1 MNTNTT
7 PQHLTPQHAAHAIQ
21 LTRKLLN
28 ASTDDLPYDI
38 TERLRAA
45 RKRAIAQIKPHAP
58 TKIQEKHF
66 SDGLIGWLQRMPTLA
81 KTLIAVPALCM
92 AIVVAENTSTSNAS
106 NTSNITSQPT
116 ALMSSPFTAAY
127 APTSMDTINALNID
141 AILKE
146 QVPLQAYLNEDFN
159 HFIDQ
164 DKQNK
169 ATHPQTSGTNHVQ
182 KNTIVQAL
190 R

>member
-1 MNTNTT
+1 MNTNTAS
-7 PQHLTPQHAAHAIQ
+7 QNLTPKHAAHAVK
-21 LTRKLLN
+21 LTRQALD
-28 ASTDDLPYDI
+28 AGVDDLPYEI

-45 RKRAIAQIKPHAP
+45 RMRAIAQINKAHAS
-58 TKIQEKHF
+58 TVIKEKSF

-81 KTLIAVPALCM
+81 KTLMAIPALCLVV
-92 AIVVAENTSTSNAS
+92 VVAENTSTPSISNVAL
-106 NTSNITSQPT
+106 QPT
-116 ALMSSPFTAAY
+116 ALMNTPLTAAY
-127 APTSMDTINALNID
+127 TPTSMDAVNALNID

-159 HFIDQ
+159 QFIDQ

-169 ATHPQTSGTNHVQ
+169 VAQPQTSGISHVQ

>member
-1 MNTNTT
+1 MNTNTAS
-7 PQHLTPQHAAHAIQ
+7 QHLTPTHVAHAVQ
-21 LTRKLLN
+21 LTRQLLD
-28 ASTDDLPYDI
+28 AGVDDLPYDI

-45 RKRAIAQIKPHAP
+45 RMRAIAQVKSHAP
-58 TKIQEKHF
+58 TVAQEKHI

-81 KTLIAVPALCM
+81 KTLMAIPALCM
-92 AIVVAENTSTSNAS
+92 AIVVAENTSTPSAS
-106 NTSNITSQPT
+106 NIASQPT
-116 ALMSSPFTAAY
+116 ALMSSPLTAAY
-127 APTSMDTINALNID
+127 APSSMDTINALNID

-169 ATHPQTSGTNHVQ
+169 APHPQTSGTNHVQ

>member
-45 RKRAIAQIKPHAP
+45 RMRAIAQIKPHAP

-81 KTLIAVPALCM
+81 KTLMAVPALCL
-92 AIVVAENTSTSNAS
+92 AVVVAENTNTPSTSNIA
-106 NTSNITSQPT
+106 SQPT
-116 ALMSSPFTAAY
+116 ALMSRQLTAAY
-127 APTSMDTINALNID
+127 TPTPADTVNALNID

-169 ATHPQTSGTNHVQ
+169 AVHPQTSGTNHVQ

>member
-1 MNTNTT
+1 MNTNTAS
-7 PQHLTPQHAAHAIQ
+7 QNLTPKHAAHAVK
-21 LTRKLLN
+21 LTRQALD
-28 ASTDDLPYDI
+28 AGVDDLPYEI

-45 RKRAIAQIKPHAP
+45 RMRAIAQIKSHAP
-58 TKIQEKHF
+58 AVAQEKYF

-81 KTLIAVPALCM
+81 KTLMAVPALCLV
-92 AIVVAENTSTSNAS
+92 IVVAENTSTPSINNVAL
-106 NTSNITSQPT
+106 QPT
-116 ALMSSPFTAAY
+116 ALMSNPLTAAY
-127 APTSMDTINALNID
+127 TPTSTDAVNALNID

-169 ATHPQTSGTNHVQ
+169 AVHPQTSEVNHVQ